1 MIRYPGNFVQTTP
14 IFEKKTKTTKSDN
27 SKTIKDTSLKFW
39 VFACL
44 RLTNITSKFEKDWR
58 HVVLAPG

>member
-14 IFEKKTKTTKSDN
+14 IFEKKTKTTKSDKM
-27 SKTIKDTSLKFW
+27 KTIKDTSLKFW
-39 VFACL
+39 IFACL
-44 RLTNITSKFEKDWR
+44 MLTNITSKFERNWR